1 MIEKKESARWT
12 SPSEEGIRLSKRV
25 AEILKCSRSEA
36 EQVIVGGWV
45 KVGDSVVDEPA
56 HRVTTEKIDIHSTA
70 QRGKVPLLTLIFH
83 KAAGQS
89 CLPESHTNIWKALTP
104 EMRSNQDRSGISLT
118 PRLQKLL
125 QCGAALE
132 DAATGLVVMTE
143 DPSILRKLQDERVPL
158 EHEMLAEVQGSVGP
172 EQLHDMCPTGLKTS
186 ISSASPEKTGLRM
199 AFKGY
204 HPGYAAGVI
213 ENTGLRL
220 IGLKRVRM
228 GRVLM
233 APLAPGQ
240 WRALMPYE
248 RF

>member
-1 MIEKKESARWT
+1 MPTHNGVKS
-12 SPSEEGIRLSKRV
+12 SEGIRLSKRV
-25 AEILKCSRSEA
+25 ADLLKCSRSEA

-45 KVGDSVVDEPA
+45 KVDEQVVDEPA
-56 HRVTTEKIDIHSTA
+56 HRVSDEKIEVHSTA
-70 QRGKVPLLTLIFH
+70 QRGKVPLLTIILH
-83 KAAGQS
+83 KTAGQS
-89 CLPESHTNIWKALTP
+89 CLPQGTRNIGHSLTP
-104 EMRSNQDRSGISLT
+104 EMRSNQDRSGIKLT
-118 PRLQKLL
+118 PRLLKILH
-125 QCGAALE
+125 CAAALE
-132 DAATGLVVMTE
+132 DAASGLVVLSE
-143 DPSILRKLQDERVPL
+143 DPSMLRKLQDERTPL
-158 EHEMLAEVQGSVGP
+158 EHELLAEVQASVSP
-172 EQLHDMCPTGLKTS
+172 EQLHDMCPVGLKTS
-186 ISSASPEKTGLRM
+186 ISSESPQKTGLRM

-204 HPGYAAGVI
+204 QPGYAAGVI

>member
-1 MIEKKESARWT
+1 MTPTQTSKES
-12 SPSEEGIRLSKRV
+12 EGIRLSKRV
-25 AEILKCSRSEA
+25 ADMLKCSRSEA

-45 KVGDSVVDEPA
+45 KVNEVMVDEPA
-56 HRVTTEKIDIHSTA
+56 HRVSQENIEIHSTA
-70 QRGKVPLLTLIFH
+70 QRGKVPLLTVILH
-83 KAAGQS
+83 KAAGHS
-89 CLPESHTNIWKALTP
+89 CLPQSRTNIWQSLTP
-104 EMRSNQDRSGISLT
+104 ELRSMQDRSGISLT
-118 PRLQKLL
+118 PRLQKFL
-125 QCGAALE
+125 QCATALE
-132 DAATGLVVMTE
+132 DAASGLVVLSE
-143 DPSILRKLQDERVPL
+143 DPSMLRKLQDERTPC
-158 EHEMLAEVQGSVGP
+158 EHEMLAEVQGSVSP
-172 EQLHDMCPTGLKTS
+172 DQLRDMCPTGLKTS
-186 ISSASPEKTGLRM
+186 ISSENPEKTGLRM

-204 HPGYAAGVI
+204 QPGYAAGVI

>member
-1 MIEKKESARWT
+1 MTPLQTAKET
-12 SPSEEGIRLSKRV
+12 EGIRLSKRV
-25 AEILKCSRSEA
+25 ADILKCSRTEA

-45 KVGDSVVDEPA
+45 KVNEVVVDEPA
-56 HRVTTEKIDIHSTA
+56 HRVNLENIEIHSTA
-70 QRGKVPLLTLIFH
+70 QRGKVPLLTVIVH
-83 KAAGQS
+83 KSAGQS
-89 CLPESHTNIWKALTP
+89 CLASSHTNIWKNLKP

-118 PRLQKLL
+118 PRLQKIL
-125 QCGAALE
+125 QCAAALE
-132 DAATGLVVMTE
+132 DAATGLVILSE
-143 DPSILRKLQDERVPL
+143 DPSMLRKLQDERTPL
-158 EHEMLAEVQGSVGP
+158 EHEMLAEVQGSVSP
-172 EQLHDMCPTGLKTS
+172 DQLRDMSPMGLKTS
-186 ISSASPEKTGLRM
+186 ISSENPQKTGLRM

-204 HPGYAAGVI
+204 QPGYAAGVI

-220 IGLKRVRM
+220 LGLKRVRM

>member
-1 MIEKKESARWT
+1 MIAIKPT
-12 SPSEEGIRLSKRV
+12 EGIRLAKRV
-25 AEILKCSRSEA
+25 ADILKCSRSEA

-45 KVGDSVVDEPA
+45 KVNEVVVDEPA
-56 HRVTTEKIDIHSTA
+56 HRVNDEKIDIHSTA
-70 QRGKVPLLTLIFH
+70 HRGKVPMLTLILH
-83 KAAGQS
+83 KEAGQS
-89 CLPESHTNIWKALTP
+89 CLPKSHKNIWKSLTP
-104 EMRSNQDRSGISLT
+104 ELRSNQDRSGISLT
-118 PRLQKLL
+118 PRLQKIL
-125 QCGAALE
+125 QCAAALE
-132 DAATGLVVMTE
+132 DAASGLVVLSE
-143 DPSILRKLQDERVPL
+143 DPSMLRKLQDERTPL
-158 EHEMLAEVQGSVGP
+158 EHEMLAEVQGSVSP
-172 EQLHDMCPTGLKTS
+172 DQLLDMCPTGLKTS
-186 ISSASPEKTGLRM
+186 VSNENPNKTGLRM

-204 HPGYAAGVI
+204 QPGYAAGVI

>member
-1 MIEKKESARWT
+1 MNST
-12 SPSEEGIRLSKRV
+12 EGIRLAKRV
-25 AEILKCSRSEA
+25 ADILKCSRAEA

-45 KVGDSVVDEPA
+45 KVNNVVVDEPA
-56 HRVTTEKIDIHSTA
+56 HRVKDETIDIHSTA
-70 QRGKVPLLTLIFH
+70 QRGKVPLLTIVMH
-83 KAAGQS
+83 KTAGQS
-89 CLPESHTNIWKALTP
+89 CLPQSKNSVWNSLTS

-125 QCGAALE
+125 QCAAALE
-132 DAATGLVVMTE
+132 DAATGLVVLTE
-143 DPSILRKLQDERVPL
+143 DPSMLRKLQDQRTPL
-158 EHEMLAEVQGSVGP
+158 EHEMLAEVQGAVSAD
-172 EQLHDMCPTGLKTS
+172 QLDAMCPTGLKTS
-186 ISSASPEKTGLRM
+186 ISSENPNKTGLRM

-204 HPGYAAGVI
+204 QPGYAAGVI
-213 ENTGLRL
+213 GNADLRL

-233 APLAPGQ
+233 APLTPGQ

>member
-1 MIEKKESARWT
+1 MTPIQTSKET
-12 SPSEEGIRLSKRV
+12 EGIRLSKRV
-25 AEILKCSRSEA
+25 ADLLKCSRSEA

-45 KVGDSVVDEPA
+45 KVNEVVVDEPA
-56 HRVTTEKIDIHSTA
+56 HRVSQEKIDIHSTA
-70 QRGKVPLLTLIFH
+70 QRGKVPLLTVILH
-83 KAAGQS
+83 KPAGQS
-89 CLPESHTNIWKALTP
+89 CLPKSRNNIWQSLTP

-118 PRLQKLL
+118 PRLQKIL
-125 QCGAALE
+125 QCAMALE
-132 DAATGLVVMTE
+132 DAATGLVVLTE
-143 DPSILRKLQDERVPL
+143 DPSMLRKLQDERSPC
-158 EHEMLAEVQGSVGP
+158 EHEMLAEVQGSVSP
-172 EQLHDMCPTGLKTS
+172 NQLRDMCPTGLKTS
-186 ISSASPEKTGLRM
+186 ISSENPEKTGLRM

-204 HPGYAAGVI
+204 QPGYAAGVT
-213 ENTGLRL
+213 EKTGLRL

>member
-1 MIEKKESARWT
+1 MTPIQTSKET
-12 SPSEEGIRLSKRV
+12 EGIRLSKRV
-25 AEILKCSRSEA
+25 ADLLKCSRSEA

-45 KVGDSVVDEPA
+45 KVNEVVVDEPA
-56 HRVTTEKIDIHSTA
+56 HRVSQEKIDIHSTA
-70 QRGKVPLLTLIFH
+70 QRGKVPLLTVILY
-83 KAAGQS
+83 KPAGQS
-89 CLPESHTNIWKALTP
+89 CLPKSRNNIWQSLTP

-118 PRLQKLL
+118 PRLQKIL
-125 QCGAALE
+125 QCAIALE
-132 DAATGLVVMTE
+132 DAATGLVVLTE
-143 DPSILRKLQDERVPL
+143 DPSMLRKLQDERSPC
-158 EHEMLAEVQGSVGP
+158 EHEMLAEVQGSVSP
-172 EQLHDMCPTGLKTS
+172 NQLRDMCPTGLKTS
-186 ISSASPEKTGLRM
+186 ISSENPEKTGLRM

-204 HPGYAAGVI
+204 QPGYAAGVI

-240 WRALMPYE
+240 WRALKPYE

>member
-1 MIEKKESARWT
+1 MNST
-12 SPSEEGIRLSKRV
+12 EGIRLAKRV
-25 AEILKCSRSEA
+25 ADILKCSRAEA

-45 KVGDSVVDEPA
+45 KVNNVVVDEPA
-56 HRVTTEKIDIHSTA
+56 HRVKDEHIDIHSTA
-70 QRGKVPLLTLIFH
+70 QRGKVPLLTVILH
-83 KAAGQS
+83 KTAGQS
-89 CLPESHTNIWKALTP
+89 CLPQSKTHVWSGLTP

-118 PRLQKLL
+118 PRLQKML
-125 QCGAALE
+125 QCAAALE
-132 DAATGLVVMTE
+132 DAATGLVVLT
-143 DPSILRKLQDERVPL
+143 DPSMLRKLQDQRTPL
-158 EHEMLAEVQGSVGP
+158 EHEMLAEVQGVVT
-172 EQLHDMCPTGLKTS
+172 EDQLDDMCPTGLKTS
-186 ISSASPEKTGLRM
+186 INSENSKKTGLRM

-204 HPGYAAGVI
+204 QPGYAAGVI
-213 ENTGLRL
+213 ENAGLRL

>member
-1 MIEKKESARWT
+1 MTPLKKGQET
-12 SPSEEGIRLSKRV
+12 EGIRLSKRV
-25 AEILKCSRSEA
+25 ADILKCSRSEA

-45 KVGDSVVDEPA
+45 KVNEVVMDEPA
-56 HRVTTEKIDIHSTA
+56 HRVSHEKIDIHSTA
-70 QRGKVPLLTLIFH
+70 QRGKVPLLTVILH

-89 CLPESHTNIWKALTP
+89 CLPKSRTNIWQSLTP

-118 PRLQKLL
+118 PRLQKIL
-125 QCGAALE
+125 QCAAPLE
-132 DAATGLVVMTE
+132 DAATGLVVLSE
-143 DPSILRKLQDERVPL
+143 DPSMLRKLQDERTPL
-158 EHEMLAEVQGSVGP
+158 EHEMLAEVHGQVSP
-172 EQLHDMCPTGLKTS
+172 DQLHDMCPMGLKTS
-186 ISSASPEKTGLRM
+186 ISSENPNKTGLRM

-204 HPGYAAGVI
+204 QPGYAAGVI

-220 IGLKRVRM
+220 MGLKRVRM

>member
-1 MIEKKESARWT
+1 MTNKET
-12 SPSEEGIRLSKRV
+12 EGIRLSKRV
-25 AEILKCSRSEA
+25 ADILKCSRSEA

-45 KVGDSVVDEPA
+45 KVNEVVVDEPA
-56 HRVTTEKIDIHSTA
+56 HRVSHENIEIHSTA
-70 QRGKVPLLTLIFH
+70 QRGKLPLLTVILH
-83 KAAGQS
+83 KTAGQS
-89 CLPESHTNIWKALTP
+89 CLSKSHHDIWKNLTP
-104 EMRSNQDRSGISLT
+104 ELRSKQDRSGISLT

-125 QCGAALE
+125 KCAAALE
-132 DAATGLVVMTE
+132 DAASGLVVLSE
-143 DPSILRKLQDERVPL
+143 DPSMLRKLQDERTPC
-158 EHEMLAEVQGSVGP
+158 EHEMLVEVQGSVSP
-172 EQLHDMCPTGLKTS
+172 DQLRDMCPTGLKTS
-186 ISSASPEKTGLRM
+186 ISSENPEKTGLRM

-204 HPGYAAGVI
+204 QPGYAAGVI

-220 IGLKRVRM
+220 MGLKRVRM

>member
-1 MIEKKESARWT
+1 MTPTKTGQET
-12 SPSEEGIRLSKRV
+12 EGIRLSKRV
-25 AEILKCSRSEA
+25 ADILKCSRSEA

-45 KVGDSVVDEPA
+45 KVNEVVVDEPA
-56 HRVTTEKIDIHSTA
+56 HRVSHENIEIHSTA
-70 QRGKVPLLTLIFH
+70 QRGKVPLLTVILH
-83 KAAGQS
+83 KAARQS
-89 CLPESHTNIWKALTP
+89 CLPKSRTNIWQSLTP
-104 EMRSNQDRSGISLT
+104 ELRSKQDRSGISLT
-118 PRLQKLL
+118 PRLQKIL
-125 QCGAALE
+125 QCAVALE
-132 DAATGLVVMTE
+132 DAATGLVVLTE
-143 DPSILRKLQDERVPL
+143 DPSMLRKLQDERSPC
-158 EHEMLAEVQGSVGP
+158 EHELLAEVQGSVSP
-172 EQLHDMCPTGLKTS
+172 DQLRDMCPMGLKTS
-186 ISSASPEKTGLRM
+186 ISSENPHKTGLRM

-204 HPGYAAGVI
+204 QPGYAAGVI

>member
-1 MIEKKESARWT
+1 MTPLKTGQET
-12 SPSEEGIRLSKRV
+12 DGIRLSKRV
-25 AEILKCSRSEA
+25 ADILKCSRSEA

-45 KVGDSVVDEPA
+45 KVNEVVMDEPA
-56 HRVTTEKIDIHSTA
+56 HRVSHEKIDIHSTA
-70 QRGKVPLLTLIFH
+70 QRGKVPLLTVILH

-89 CLPESHTNIWKALTP
+89 CLPKSRTNIWQSLTP

-118 PRLQKLL
+118 PRLQKIL
-125 QCGAALE
+125 QCAAPLE
-132 DAATGLVVMTE
+132 DAATGLVVLSE
-143 DPSILRKLQDERVPL
+143 DPSMLRKLQDERTPL
-158 EHEMLAEVQGSVGP
+158 EHEMLAEVHGQVSP
-172 EQLHDMCPTGLKTS
+172 DQLHDMCPMGLKTS
-186 ISSASPEKTGLRM
+186 ISSENTNKTGLRM

-204 HPGYAAGVI
+204 QPGYAAGVI

-220 IGLKRVRM
+220 MGLKRVRM

>member
-1 MIEKKESARWT
+1 MTEKIVLGQIAKPT
-12 SPSEEGIRLSKRV
+12 EEGVRLSKRV

-45 KVGDSVVDEPA
+45 KVDDQMVDEPA
-56 HRVTTEKIDIHSTA
+56 HRVSDEKIDIHSTG
-70 QRGKVPLLTLIFH
+70 QRGKVPLLTLILH
-83 KAAGQS
+83 KTAGQS
-89 CLPESHTNIWKALTP
+89 CLPKSHTNIWKALSP
-104 EMRSNQDRSGISLT
+104 DMRSNQDRSGISLT

-143 DPSILRKLQDERVPL
+143 DPSILRKLEDERVPL
-158 EHEMLAEVQGSVGP
+158 EHEMLAEVHGDVSP
-172 EQLHDMCPTGLKTS
+172 DQLHDMCPTGLKTS
-186 ISSASPEKTGLRM
+186 ISSSSPEKTGLRM

-204 HPGYAAGVI
+204 QPGYAAGVI

-228 GRVLM
+228 GRILM

>member
-1 MIEKKESARWT
+1 MAPTMTNKET
-12 SPSEEGIRLSKRV
+12 EGIRLSKRV
-25 AEILKCSRSEA
+25 ADILKCSRSEA

-45 KVGDSVVDEPA
+45 KVNEMVVDEPA
-56 HRVTTEKIDIHSTA
+56 HRVSHENIEIHSTA
-70 QRGKVPLLTLIFH
+70 QRGKVPLLTVILH
-83 KAAGQS
+83 KTAGQS
-89 CLPESHTNIWKALTP
+89 CLSKSHHDIWKNLTP
-104 EMRSNQDRSGISLT
+104 ELRSKQDRSGISLT

-125 QCGAALE
+125 KCAAALE
-132 DAATGLVVMTE
+132 DAASGLVVLSE
-143 DPSILRKLQDERVPL
+143 DPSMLRKLQDERTPC
-158 EHEMLAEVQGSVGP
+158 EHEMLVEVQGSVSP
-172 EQLHDMCPTGLKTS
+172 DQLRDMCPTGLKTS
-186 ISSASPEKTGLRM
+186 ISSENPEKTGLRM

-204 HPGYAAGVI
+204 QPGYAAGVI

-220 IGLKRVRM
+220 MGLKRVRM

>member
-1 MIEKKESARWT
+1 MTPNLT
-12 SPSEEGIRLSKRV
+12 SQETEGIRLSKRV
-25 AEILKCSRSEA
+25 ADMLKCSRSEA

-45 KVGDSVVDEPA
+45 KVNEVVVDEPA
-56 HRVTTEKIDIHSTA
+56 HRVSHENIEIHSTA
-70 QRGKVPLLTLIFH
+70 QRGKVPLLTVILH

-89 CLPESHTNIWKALTP
+89 CLPKSRTNIWQSLTP

-118 PRLQKLL
+118 PRLQKIL
-125 QCGAALE
+125 QCALALE
-132 DAATGLVVMTE
+132 DAATGLVVLTE
-143 DPSILRKLQDERVPL
+143 DPSMLRKLQDERSPC
-158 EHEMLAEVQGSVGP
+158 EHEMLAEVQGSVSP
-172 EQLHDMCPTGLKTS
+172 KQLRDMCPTGLKTS
-186 ISSASPEKTGLRM
+186 ISSENPEKTGLRM

-204 HPGYAAGVI
+204 QPGYAAGVI